1 MKGYQIT
8 FFTQQDRKHKS
19 MALGEWL
26 IQLAKELGLRG
37 ATLVNA
43 IEGFGQSGKIHSAHF
58 FELADQPQA
67 VMMMVTEEQASR
79 LFARLEIEEPSLFYV
94 KAPVEFG
101 VVGDSL

>member
-8 FFTQQDRKHKS
+8 FFTQQDRKHKGR
-19 MALGEWL
+19 ALGEWL

-43 IEGFGQSGKIHSAHF
+43 TEGFGHSGKIHSAHF

-67 VMMMVTEEQASR
+67 VIMTATDDQATNLFSR
-79 LFARLEIEEPSLFYV
+79 LGIEEPGLFYV

-101 VVGDSL
+101 VVGDEE